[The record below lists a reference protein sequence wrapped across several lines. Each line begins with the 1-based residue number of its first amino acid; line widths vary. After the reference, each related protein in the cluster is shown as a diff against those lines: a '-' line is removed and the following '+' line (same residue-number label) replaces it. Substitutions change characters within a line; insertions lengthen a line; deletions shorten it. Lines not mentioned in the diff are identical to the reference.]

1 MKSSIKILTVL
12 AIVSTSFFMFSCN
25 GEAQTMD
32 KTVAAASDQPYT
44 CPMHPE
50 IGSDKPGQC
59 SKCGMNL
66 VGRPETPKSNY
77 HMSFSATP
85 ETIEANK
92 PVTFSFIPRKE
103 ADAKTIVNLEVVHTK
118 KIHLIVVSSDLSFFN
133 HIHPE
138 QQPDGSYQ
146 VSETFPSGGNYIL
159 FADYTP
165 TNGDHKVQ
173 RIEVNVN
180 GKPAL
185 QKKYSATSL
194 TSNVSGYE
202 ISVSPQSSDFV
213 SNQMTMLNATVK
225 KDGKEI
231 PALSLDDY
239 LGAKAHMVIVSGD
252 GETYLHVH
260 PELEDGK
267 LLLHTE
273 FPHEGMYRGWIQ
285 VQVNGKVLTGDFVFI
300 VKQGETKGD
309 GEMKMDHE
317 HH

>member
-1 MKSSIKILTVL
+1 MKSPIKILSIL
-12 AIVSTSFFMFSCN
+12 AIVSISFFLFSCN
-25 GEAQTMD
+25 GDADTRD
-32 KTVAAASDQPYT
+32 KTVTTASDQAYT

-66 VGRPETPKSNY
+66 VGRPDTPKSNY

-85 ETIEANK
+85 ETIEASK

-103 ADAKTIVNLEVVHTK
+103 ADTKTIVNLEVVHTK

-165 TNGDHKVQ
+165 SGDEHQVQ
-173 RIEVNVN
+173 RIALNVK
-180 GKPAL
+180 GTQAS
-185 QKKYSATSL
+185 QKNYAATSL
-194 TSNVSGYE
+194 SSVVNGYE
-202 ISVSPQSSDFV
+202 ISILSKNGDFI
-213 SNQMTMLNATVK
+213 SNQMTILNATIK

-231 PALSLDDY
+231 PAASLDDY
-239 LGAKAHMVIVSGD
+239 LGAKAHMVIISGD

-285 VQVNGKVLTGDFVFI
+285 VQVNGNVLTSDFVFI
-300 VKQGETKGD
+300 VKQGDGKGD
-309 GEMKMDHE
+309 DEMKMNHE